1 MRTPRFYKFVLVVCC
16 ALIASSAAYASSD
29 GETFEGRYLES
40 QLSDITLPDSCKS
53 PYRDAPLFIE
63 FFNTSLY
70 VMAAKKGASGTGVA
84 DLFGV
89 LSLREKMRELF
100 PNMGEDNPLDR
111 LIVAQLCLFE
121 KVQVA
126 KYSRPGQAPLVIAP
140 SDGDLHAHLVSIAAR
155 LYEDSRKLMI
165 EALAVRAK
173 EQKQNLNLSR
183 QWGEI
188 LKAREKGDEKNRELL
203 RSL

>member
-1 MRTPRFYKFVLVVCC
+1 MRTPRFHKFVSVVCC
-16 ALIASSAAYASSD
+16 ALIASSAAYASNE
-29 GETFEGRYLES
+29 GEAFEGRYLES
-40 QLSDITLPDSCKS
+40 QLNEITLPDSCKS

-70 VMAAKKGASGTGVA
+70 VMAARKGANGTGVA

-111 LIVAQLCLFE
+111 LIVAQVCLFQ
-121 KVQVA
+121 KVQTE
-126 KYSRPGQAPLVIAP
+126 KYARPGQAPLVITPA
-140 SDGDLHAHLVSIAAR
+140 DADLHTHFVSISSR
-155 LYEDSRKLMI
+155 LYQDARKLMI
-165 EALAVRAK
+165 EALAIRAK

-183 QWGEI
+183 QWDEI
-188 LKAREKGDEKNRELL
+188 LRAREKGDEKNKDLL